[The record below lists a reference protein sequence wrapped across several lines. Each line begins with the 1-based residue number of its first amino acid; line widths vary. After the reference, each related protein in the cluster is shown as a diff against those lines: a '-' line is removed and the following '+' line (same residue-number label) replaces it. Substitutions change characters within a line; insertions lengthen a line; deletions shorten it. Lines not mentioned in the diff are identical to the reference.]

1 MKFTYYICQQIK
13 GLINMTNNSFSIRLR
28 DARLMMGLSMDKLAE
43 RTNGVITKQSISRY
57 EKGIMR
63 PKRDAL
69 QAIAKALNISEAYFV
84 GTNLK
89 IDVPMLR
96 TTSNGKLSEDEL
108 RALEAKLS
116 FWAEQYLAKE
126 RMIHCQYSFDK
137 DNSFKNILFK
147 NPVKGT
153 KVSTLED
160 AIHAAD
166 LLRKRWH
173 SGDGPI
179 ASVLRLLE
187 RKGIKILSTELPDNV
202 WGLSTWAD
210 NCHPL
215 MVLDMRPEKTTIE
228 RLRFTAAHELAHLLL
243 TFPVNV
249 DLDVEKRCNKF
260 AGFFLFTKQA
270 LIEEMGSEKRDELM
284 LEEMIDLKELY
295 GISIAAQVHAAWD
308 IRMISREH
316 YDWWFDEKIKKNRLE
331 VGWGEYVFPE
341 TIGRERRMDVRI
353 VNIEKKNLK

>member
-1 MKFTYYICQQIK
+1 MGYSYYICQQIK
-13 GLINMTNNSFSIRLR
+13 ELTNMTNNSFSIRLR
-28 DARLMMGLSMDKLAE
+28 EARLMMGLSMDKLVE
-43 RTNGVITKQSISRY
+43 RTNGAITKQSISRY

-69 QAIAKALNISEAYFV
+69 QAIAKALNISEAYFD

-89 IDVPMLR
+89 IDMPMLR

-108 RALEAKLS
+108 QALEAKLS

-126 RMIHCQYSFDK
+126 KEAGFPTR
-137 DNSFKNILFK
+137 FK

-166 LLRKRWH
+166 LLREKWH
-173 SGDGPI
+173 CGDGPI
-179 ASVLRLLE
+179 ASILRLLE
-187 RKGIKILSTELPDNV
+187 RKGIMILAANLPEYV
-202 WGLSTWAD
+202 FGMSTWAD
-210 NCHPL
+210 KKHPL
-215 MVLDMRPEKTTIE
+215 IVLDMRPEKTTIE
-228 RLRFTAAHELAHLLL
+228 RLRFTAAHELAHLLFA
-243 TFPVNV
+243 FPVNAE
-249 DLDVEKRCNKF
+249 LDIEKRCNKF
-260 AGFFLFTKQA
+260 AGFFLFTRQA
-270 LIEEMGSEKRDELM
+270 LIEEMGGEKRDVLT
-284 LEEMIDLKELY
+284 LEEMIDLREVY

-331 VGWGEYVFPE
+331 VGWGEYIFPE
-341 TIGRERRMDVRI
+341 TIGRERRMDVRTR
-353 VNIEKKNLK
+353 K

>member
-1 MKFTYYICQQIK
+1 
-13 GLINMTNNSFSIRLR
+13 MTSNKFSIRLHE
-28 DARLMMGLSMDKLAE
+28 ARMMMGLSMEKLAE
-43 RTNGVITKQSISRY
+43 LTGGIITKQSISRY
-57 EKGIMR
+57 EKGLML
-63 PKRDAL
+63 PKRVAKL
-69 QAIAKALNISEAYFV
+69 TMAKALNISDSYFDAS
-84 GTNLK
+84 NIS

-202 WGLSTWAD
+202 WGMSTWAE

-341 TIGRERRMDVRI
+341 TIGRERRLEMKI
-353 VNIEKKNLK
+353 NEIERRK

>member
-1 MKFTYYICQQIK
+1 
-13 GLINMTNNSFSIRLR
+13 MTKDSFSIRLR
-28 DARLMMGLSMDKLAE
+28 EARQMMGLSMDKLVE
-43 RTNGVITKQSISRY
+43 RTSGAITKQSISRY

-69 QAIAKALNISEAYFV
+69 QAIAKALNISEEYFE

-89 IDVPMLR
+89 IDMPMLR

-108 RALEAKLS
+108 QALEAKLS

-126 RMIHCQYSFDK
+126 KEAGFPTR
-137 DNSFKNILFK
+137 FK

-166 LLRKRWH
+166 LLREKWH
-173 SGDGPI
+173 CGDGPI
-179 ASVLRLLE
+179 ASILRLLE
-187 RKGIKILSTELPDNV
+187 RKGIMILAANLPEYV
-202 WGLSTWAD
+202 FGMSTWAD
-210 NCHPL
+210 KKHPL
-215 MVLDMRPEKTTIE
+215 IVLDMRPEKTTIE

-243 TFPVNV
+243 AFPASAE
-249 DLDVEKRCNKF
+249 LDVEKRCNKF
-260 AGFFLFTKQA
+260 ASFFLFTRQA
-270 LIEEMGSEKRDELM
+270 LIEEMGGKKRDELT
-284 LEEMIDLKELY
+284 LEEMIDLREVY

-331 VGWGEYVFPE
+331 VGWGEYIFPE
-341 TIGRERRMDVRI
+341 TIGRERRMDVRMR
-353 VNIEKKNLK
+353 KL